1 MKTKFNV
8 LIIALIVVFV
18 ATFTA
23 CEEPEPTVTVY
34 TGTISPTE
42 FESVFNGWRTPPN
55 VGYFIRDE
63 ISVGVRD
70 YYASSLN
77 TSPSISK
84 VEWTKSDISN
94 FFISSGFK
102 DPQRTELINWFN
114 GEDHAYL
121 YHRAS
126 EDTVNIILK

>member
-42 FESVFNGWRTPPN
+42 FESVFVYTPPT
-55 VGYFIRDE
+55 VGYFVRSVITVTYRDH
-63 ISVGVRD
+63 I
-70 YYASSLN
+70 ASRLN
-77 TSPSISK
+77 ASPSISK
-84 VEWTKSDISN
+84 VEWTESDISD
-94 FFISSGFK
+94 FFINAGFI
-102 DPQRTELINWFN
+102 DPKRTELINWFN
-114 GEDHAYL
+114 GEDHALL
-121 YHRAS
+121 YDRAS